1 MRLNVHVKGK
11 LVAHLNRQADDYALR
26 YTDDATADNFVG
38 LTMPVR
44 ENAWVWPRDLH
55 PFFRQNLP
63 EGFLLQVIREQ
74 FGPYLDGTDLSLL
87 AVIGSSGIGRV
98 TVSPEG
104 GVPGGELEPID
115 LKRLLHEDMTTDH
128 FAELVRYYARAA
140 ISGAVPKFL
149 APESS
154 SFQTPVG
161 KQTLRTSRHIIKGS
175 DEQTPYLGFNEHYS
189 MQVLARLGVARVAN
203 TTMSDDGRVLVVD
216 RFDVDEQGKP
226 AYGVEDACSLLG
238 LPPHEKY
245 RPSMEQVVNA
255 TKPYVH
261 AANWRRQAEQ
271 LGWLIITNH
280 VVRNADCH
288 AKNIALLYSGIDDV
302 LYTPAYD
309 IVTTEAYP
317 RFANNPPAL
326 SIDGRKTWAPG
337 KTLERFFN
345 TRLGIPPK
353 QYREMVEALCDSAVS
368 TGKAVA
374 EAAKNDTRWHWV
386 ARQMLHAWNEGMA
399 SLRSAKP
406 QAALRALTPVIDA
419 AGFSDADKA
428 DNGREVIGRSELLG
442 ERGKR
447 G

>member
-1 MRLNVHVKGK
+1 MRVHVHVKGK
-11 LVAHLNRQADDYALR
+11 LVAHLYRHADDYALR
-26 YTDDATADNFVG
+26 YIAGASADDFVS

-44 ENAWVWPRDLH
+44 EDAWVWPRDLH

-63 EGFLLQVIREQ
+63 EGFLLQVIREE

-87 AVIGSSGIGRV
+87 AVIGGSGIGRV
-98 TVSPEG
+98 TVSSDG
-104 GVPGGELEPID
+104 GAPGGELDPLD
-115 LKRLLHEDMTTDH
+115 VQHLLHEDITTAR

-149 APESS
+149 APEVS
-154 SFQTPVG
+154 PDRARVG

-189 MQVLARLGVARVAN
+189 MQVLGRLGVARVAK

-216 RFDVDEQGKP
+216 WFDVDEHGKP
-226 AYGVEDACSLLG
+226 ALGVEDACSLLG

-245 RPSMEQVVNA
+245 RPSTEQVLNA
-255 TKPYVH
+255 TKPYVG
-261 AANWRRQAEQ
+261 AAGWRRQAEQ
-271 LGWLIITNH
+271 LGWLLLTNY

-302 LYTPAYD
+302 VYAPAYD

-326 SIDGRKTWAPG
+326 SVDGRKTWAPG

-345 TRLGIPPK
+345 TRLGIPPR
-353 QYREMVEALCDSAVS
+353 QYREMVDTLCDSAVD
-368 TGKAVA
+368 TGKDVV
-374 EAAKNDTRWHWV
+374 EAAKNDTRWHWI
-386 ARQMLHAWNEGMA
+386 AKQMLHAWNEGMA
-399 SLRSAKP
+399 SLRSPKP
-406 QAALRALTPVIDA
+406 QVALRALTPVIEA

-442 ERGKR
+442 ERGKDA
-447 G
+447 